1 MCWRG
6 TRSALGAAVAGVAWL
21 AVPGPAPAEDQ
32 NPVVFREEGEASYY
46 GEEFQG
52 KPTAS
57 GEPFDQDGM
66 TAAHPEL
73 PLGSEVTV
81 TDSSTGKQVEVEVN
95 DRGPFV
101 DGRSIDL
108 SKGAAEELGI
118 TEEGVAEVEIE
129 ATKEQVEKAIDA
141 PQDAGKVARQLEEA
155 RETATVDGTE
165 QPGAVPDLAGPEP
178 AAGP

>member
-1 MCWRG
+1 MHWLG
-6 TRSALGAAVAGVAWL
+6 KVLTVSATVAGAAWSAL
-21 AVPGPAPAEDQ
+21 PGSTRAEDP

-46 GEEFQG
+46 GEQFQG

-57 GEPFDQDGM
+57 GEPFDQNDM
-66 TAAHPEL
+66 TPAHPEL

-81 TDSSTGKQVEVEVN
+81 TNPGTGKQVEEEVN

-108 SKGAAEELGI
+108 SNRAAEELGI
-118 TEEGVAEVEIE
+118 TEEGVTEVRIE

-141 PQDAGKVARQLEEA
+141 PADADEVARQLEQA
-155 RETATVDGTE
+155 RETATADGTA
-165 QPGAVPDLAGPEP
+165 QPGAAPDLVGP
-178 AAGP
+178 

>member
-1 MCWRG
+1 MGRRG
-6 TRSALGAAVAGVAWL
+6 MRSALGATFAGIAWL
-21 AVPGPAPAEDQ
+21 AVPGPVPAEDQ

-46 GEEFQG
+46 GDQFQG

-57 GEPFDQDGM
+57 GEPFDQGGM

-81 TDSSTGKQVEVEVN
+81 TDPGTGKQVEVEVN
-95 DRGPFV
+95 DRGPYAH
-101 DGRSIDL
+101 GRSIDL

-118 TEEGVAEVEIE
+118 TEEGVAEVRIE

-141 PQDAGKVARQLEEA
+141 PEDADGVARQLDQA
-155 RETATVDGTE
+155 REAATADGTA
-165 QPGAVPDLAGPEP
+165 QPGSVPDLAGPEP
-178 AAGP
+178 AAGR

>member
-1 MCWRG
+1 MGGRG
-6 TRSALGAAVAGVAWL
+6 TRSALGATVAGVAWL
-21 AVPGPAPAEDQ
+21 AVPSHAPAEDQ

-81 TDSSTGKQVEVEVN
+81 TDPSTGKQVEVEVN

-101 DGRSIDL
+101 DGRRIDL

-118 TEEGVAEVEIE
+118 TKEGVAEVEIE
-129 ATKEQVEKAIDA
+129 VTKGQVEKAIDA
-141 PQDAGKVARQLEEA
+141 PEDAAQVARQLDQA
-155 RETATVDGTE
+155 REAATAEGTA

>member
-1 MCWRG
+1 MGRHG
-6 TRSALGAAVAGVAWL
+6 TRSALGATVAGVAWL

-46 GEEFQG
+46 GEQFQG

-57 GEPFDQDGM
+57 GEPFDQDDM

-81 TDSSTGKQVEVEVN
+81 TDPSTGKQVEVN

-118 TEEGVAEVEIE
+118 TEEGVAKVEIE
-129 ATKEQVEKAIDA
+129 ATKEQVEEAIDR
-141 PQDAGKVARQLEEA
+141 PKEAGEVTEQLDEA
-155 RETATVDGTE
+155 REAAAAGGTAQPATVPE
-165 QPGAVPDLAGPEP
+165 LAAPGQ
-178 AAGP
+178 

>member
-1 MCWRG
+1 MCWRR
-6 TRSALGAAVAGVAWL
+6 TRSALGAAVAGFAWL
-21 AVPGPAPAEDQ
+21 AVPSPAPAEDR
-32 NPVVFREEGEASYY
+32 NPVVFRQEGEASYY

-66 TAAHPEL
+66 TAAHPAL

-81 TDSSTGKQVEVEVN
+81 TDPSTGKQVEVEVN
-95 DRGPFV
+95 DRGPYAE
-101 DGRSIDL
+101 GRSIDL

-118 TEEGVAEVEIE
+118 TKEGVADVEIE
-129 ATKEQVEKAIDA
+129 ATKEQVEKAIGA
-141 PQDAGKVARQLEEA
+141 PQDAGEVARQLDQA
-155 RETATVDGTE
+155 REAATAEGTA

-178 AAGP
+178 AAGR